1 MIAHPFPITAELYLD
16 LWYEALKRELGI
28 VIPVSNPQDTISIMN
43 AMYTA
48 KKDIGDPRLAALSI
62 HIPEDASAIY
72 VYKKEV
78 ELDD

>member
-1 MIAHPFPITAELYLD
+1 MTDHPFPITPELYLD
-16 LWYEALKRELGI
+16 LWYEALKREIGI
-28 VIPVSNPQDTISIMN
+28 VVPISNPQDTISIMN

-48 KKDIGDPRLAALSI
+48 RKDINDPRLAAVCI